1 MTGSAM
7 IRRQLGCLMRYSGVS
22 IAVLALDQVVLF
34 ICFGVANWSTTQAN
48 LFAFALLTGP
58 SFYANRRWVW
68 GDSTPGTRLMA
79 QVLPFWVLGIVGL
92 LLSTWATG
100 VVAAGTEGIADRHV
114 QALFVN
120 VASVAAYGLV
130 WGVKFVLLTAVVFN
144 PARMQP
150 KA

>member
-1 MTGSAM
+1 
-7 IRRQLGCLMRYSGVS
+7 MRYSGVS

-34 ICFGVANWSTTQAN
+34 VCFGVAQWSTTQAN

-68 GDSTPGTRLMA
+68 GDSTPGTRIVG

-92 LLSTWATG
+92 LLSIWATG
-100 VVAAGTEGIADRHV
+100 VVAARTDEIADRHV
-114 QALFVN
+114 QALVVN

-130 WGVKFVLLTAVVFN
+130 WALKFVLLTAVVFN
-144 PARMQP
+144 PARTQP